1 MSSDLYFVFV
11 VAEWY
16 IEGDRSEKTYF
27 QVIAGKF
34 ICVTKIN
41 LFCTFQIVSL
51 LTQRNR
57 VDVVEYN
64 LELICTSKV
73 KKKCSKMNGH
83 GESFD
88 LQERYECLFLLN
100 CKRHHRI
107 SFSYYLFHFNF
118 LRAV

>member
-1 MSSDLYFVFV
+1 MSSELYFVFV

-41 LFCTFQIVSL
+41 LLWTYQIVSL

-64 LELICTSKV
+64 LELVSTSKV
-73 KKKCSKMNGH
+73 FRNQKT
-83 GESFD
+83 
-88 LQERYECLFLLN
+88 
-100 CKRHHRI
+100 
-107 SFSYYLFHFNF
+107 
-118 LRAV
+118 

>member
-1 MSSDLYFVFV
+1 MFV

-41 LFCTFQIVSL
+41 LLWTYQIVSL

-64 LELICTSKV
+64 LELVSTSKV
-73 KKKCSKMNGH
+73 FRNKKNNVK
-83 GESFD
+83 
-88 LQERYECLFLLN
+88 
-100 CKRHHRI
+100 
-107 SFSYYLFHFNF
+107 
-118 LRAV
+118 